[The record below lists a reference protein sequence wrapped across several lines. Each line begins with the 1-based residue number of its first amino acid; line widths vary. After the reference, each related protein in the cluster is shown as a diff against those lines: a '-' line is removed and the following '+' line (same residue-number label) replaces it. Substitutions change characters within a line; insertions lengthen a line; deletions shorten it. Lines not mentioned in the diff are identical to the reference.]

1 MGLAFLPWER
11 LPAYVFGPL
20 LVLIGIFAVASDE
33 KMTAWHVILAIFN
46 ICLGAWIVWYR
57 YTKGIE
63 PLWTEEQRQKADERE
78 KERKV
83 EG

>member
-11 LPAYVFGPL
+11 LPAYILGPL
-20 LVLIGIFAVASDE
+20 LILVGILAAISDE
-33 KMTAWHVILAIFN
+33 KMTVWYAILAVFN
-46 ICLGAWIVWYR
+46 ILGGAWIVWYR

-63 PLWTEEQRQKADERE
+63 PLWTQELRQKAEERQ
-78 KERKV
+78 KGPKV